1 VRRRRRV
8 FLLRRFEKC
17 HKIIAI
23 FGEGLIGSSILSALT
38 ASAGFAK
45 ELVGFS
51 YDDAA
56 KQPGELRHIAHRI
69 SQVAERRPMD
79 LCILWCAGTAG
90 FGATECDIQDELAIF
105 RRVLELAQ
113 NSVDLYPKSKISF
126 HLTSSAG
133 GLFEGQ
139 KYVTRHSNPAPI
151 RPYGHLKRSQ
161 EELLLSS
168 SARLVKRIYRLSS
181 VYGYIKRGH
190 RMGLISTL
198 IFNGIRQQVSH
209 IFGNPSTLRDYVW
222 CEDLGKYIARVLLDH
237 EGKENCSIDHLVSG
251 KPSSIYEIQGIIE
264 GLLGRKIYLA
274 FQDTN
279 TNSSD
284 ITFSRI
290 IFPDNWYPIDIE
302 TGARSIYLKW
312 RDCGSIP

>member
-1 VRRRRRV
+1 M
-8 FLLRRFEKC
+8 FLLSRFEKC

-38 ASAGFAK
+38 TSAGFAK
-45 ELVGFS
+45 ELIGFS

-56 KQPGELRHIAHRI
+56 KQPGELRHIEHRI
-69 SQVAERRPMD
+69 SQVAEKRPID

-90 FGATECDIQDELAIF
+90 FAATEVDIQAELAIF
-105 RRVLELAQ
+105 CRVLELAQ
-113 NSVDLYPKSKISF
+113 TSVALYPTSKISF

-133 GLFEGQ
+133 GLFEDQ
-139 KYVTRHSNPAPI
+139 KYVTRNSNPKPI
-151 RPYGHLKRSQ
+151 RPYGYLKRNE

-168 SARLVKRIYRLSS
+168 SARVVKRIYRLSS

-198 IFNGIRQQVSH
+198 ILNGIRQQVSH
-209 IFGNPSTLRDYVW
+209 IYGNLSTLRDYVW

-237 EGKENCSIDHLVSG
+237 EGEENSSIDHLVSG
-251 KPSSIYEIQGIIE
+251 KPSSIYEIKSIIE
-264 GLLGRKIYLA
+264 GLLGKKIYLA
-274 FQDTN
+274 FQNTN

-284 ITFSRI
+284 ITFSKT

-302 TGARSIYLKW
+302 TAARSIYLRW
-312 RDCGSIP
+312 RDCGSNP